1 MSEEKRSLE
10 ILDYLLII
18 LKWKKFL
25 IIFSLSIL
33 ICSYL
38 SIYFLITPKFD
49 SKALIIASKNSDV
62 GGISSLLRSFSDLP
76 ISIPGFSSDSNM
88 DIFTTIIYSRTTLEK
103 VIKRFDLYN
112 LYELNSIEKT
122 IETISDNITAEETK
136 QGAYEIIIRDKDPN
150 RASDMANYLIE
161 LLNNTLIE
169 INIAKAHE
177 NNIFIGKRFE
187 EIRTNLKNAEDSLMY
202 YQNKSG
208 IYFADEQAKT
218 SIVEYSKLEAELAAK
233 QIKLSILT
241 RIYGHNSPQANNS
254 KIAVE
259 EYENKL
265 NDFKSGKINGQ
276 LLLAI
281 KGLPIITMRY
291 YRFHREVE
299 IQTKMLEFI
308 IPLFEQTKFEE
319 QKKIPMLKVIDAA
332 VPAEEKA
339 FPPRILFSL
348 IFTMIILSVVVF
360 FIILKEIINS
370 SDNPKVKLIA
380 SSFFFLKTKSN

>member
-1 MSEEKRSLE
+1 MSEEKRGLE
-10 ILDYLLII
+10 ILDFLLIL

-25 IIFSLSIL
+25 IIFSFSTL

-38 SIYFLITPKFD
+38 AIYFLITPKFD
-49 SKALIIASKNSDV
+49 SKALIISSNNSDV
-62 GGISSLLRSFSDLP
+62 GGISSLIRSFSDLP

-88 DIFTTIIYSRTTLEK
+88 EIFTTIIYSRTTLEK

-112 LYELNSIEKT
+112 LYELNSIDKT
-122 IETISDNITAEETK
+122 IESLSDNINADETR

-150 RASDMANYLIE
+150 RAADMANYLIE

-187 EIRTNLKNAEDSLMY
+187 EIRTNLKNSEDSLMY
-202 YQNKSG
+202 YQIESG
-208 IYFADEQAKT
+208 IYFAEEQAKT
-218 SIVEYSKLEAELAAK
+218 SILEYSKLEAELAAK

-241 RIYGHNSPQANNS
+241 RIYGHNSPQAKNS

-265 NDFKSGKINGQ
+265 NDFKNGKVNGQ

-281 KGLPIITMRY
+281 KGLPINTMRY
-291 YRFHREVE
+291 YRFFREVE